1 MNSKRK
7 GNRFERVVSQWLSEW
22 TGFKFERN
30 RLGSGAWHSN
40 KDAGADITCTDQKH
54 AHRCKLSVECK
65 SYKDIKFEHVLLGT
79 KGSEIEKFWKQA
91 KIDADRTSK
100 VPILIM
106 RYNSMP
112 KDEFFL
118 VVESELAE
126 AFLTEHMYD
135 NRYMAIN
142 TEDLCLYI
150 FMASAIKKS
159 VNYIDVHKLAKS
171 LLKDR

>member
-7 GNRFERVVSQWLSEW
+7 GNRFERIVSQWLSQW

-40 KDAGADITCTDQKH
+40 KDAGADITCTDPKH
-54 AHRCKLSVECK
+54 AHRCRISVECK
-65 SYKDIKFEHVLLGT
+65 SYKTIKFEHVLLGT

-91 KIDADRTSK
+91 VEDANRTSK

-112 KDEFFL
+112 KAEFFMVVDSDL
-118 VVESELAE
+118 VKV
-126 AFLTEHMYD
+126 FLTKEMEKH
-135 NRYMAIN
+135 RYMMIN
-142 TEDLCLYI
+142 TKDLCLYV
-150 FMASAIKKS
+150 FMASSVKEA
-159 VNYIDVHKLAKS
+159 VNYKMVHKLAKN
-171 LLKDR
+171 LLKSK